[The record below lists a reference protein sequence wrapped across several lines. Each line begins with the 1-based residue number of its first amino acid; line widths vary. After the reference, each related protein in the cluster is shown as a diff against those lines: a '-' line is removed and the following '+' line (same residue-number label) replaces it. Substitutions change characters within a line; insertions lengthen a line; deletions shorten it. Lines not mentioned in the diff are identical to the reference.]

1 MAVLVTALLT
11 TSAGEGEGGVVP
23 VERVESVV
31 TAGAN
36 CIVLV
41 LSGLSSTAAPVSRR
55 SGGEEAAGAG
65 VTGGCDSAPA
75 GGEDGGE
82 EGGGDS
88 DGAPVSPAGLDSEA
102 AEGVDTKAVEGV
114 EAEAVDGFD
123 SETRDGVDTE
133 SNADVDSEIISAVV
147 EDVDIISVE
156 DPTVCSTTA
165 AGDSSSEGV
174 EISASGASDTVDS
187 CGTCGDTG
195 LSDAIKEELVS

>member
-1 MAVLVTALLT
+1 MVTALLT

-41 LSGLSSTAAPVSRR
+41 LSGLSSTAAPVIRR
-55 SGGEEAAGAG
+55 SGGEEGAGAG

-75 GGEDGGE
+75 GGED
-82 EGGGDS
+82 GGGDS

-123 SETRDGVDTE
+123 SETRDAVDTE

-156 DPTVCSTTA
+156 APTVCSTTA

>member
-55 SGGEEAAGAG
+55 SGGEEGAGEGAGAG

-75 GGEDGGE
+75 GGED
-82 EGGGDS
+82 GGGDS

-147 EDVDIISVE
+147 EDVDIISICHVLVISCRVVRDAE
-156 DPTVCSTTA
+156 SIHNYTT
-165 AGDSSSEGV
+165 
-174 EISASGASDTVDS
+174 
-187 CGTCGDTG
+187 
-195 LSDAIKEELVS
+195 

>member
-55 SGGEEAAGAG
+55 SGGEEGAGAG
-65 VTGGCDSAPA
+65 VTGGC
-75 GGEDGGE
+75 ED
-82 EGGGDS
+82 GGGDS

-147 EDVDIISVE
+147 EDVDIISV
-156 DPTVCSTTA
+156 DAPTDCSTTA

-174 EISASGASDTVDS
+174 EISASGASDAVDS